1 MSRGRA
7 APLLSAQLGSGA
19 DRISPRCHRDAGNP
33 SPEGGRSGRSSG
45 VNSGLVA
52 AGGLAAGDPPSL
64 CGEAKEA
71 RPLRQRS
78 GQDDSTTAPCSGA
91 PCSAYSATAPGVWPR
106 PPKRS
111 ATPQASGRAPQ
122 HSATPPNTRLFPKPL
137 TVLPNAWPHP
147 RPKRLAISQVLD
159 YAPRHPNT
167 SQRAQL
173 HPRHP
178 ATSQSARQ
186 PPSTAEQSQLPE
198 RRRIAWREVGTLE
211 PSQNDRPLVNDRAP

>member
-71 RPLRQRS
+71 QPLRQRS

-111 ATPQASGRAPQ
+111 ATPQASGRAPPTLG
-122 HSATPPNTRLFPKPL
+122 HAPK
-137 TVLPNAWPHP
+137 HP
-147 RPKRLAISQVLD
+147 SIPQALNCASKRLAISQVLD

>member
-7 APLLSAQLGSGA
+7 ASLLSAQLGSGA

-71 RPLRQRS
+71 QPLRQRS

-122 HSATPPNTRLFPKPL
+122 HSATPQASGRVPQTLGHAPKHPSIPQALNCASKRLATSQAQALGHIPS
-137 TVLPNAWPHP
+137 PNAWPYPRCSTTPPGTQTHP
-147 RPKRLAISQVLD
+147 NVPSCILGTRPHLKALGSLR
-159 YAPRHPNT
+159 APRSKANSPNGG
-167 SQRAQL
+167 A
-173 HPRHP
+173 
-178 ATSQSARQ
+178 
-186 PPSTAEQSQLPE
+186 
-198 RRRIAWREVGTLE
+198 
-211 PSQNDRPLVNDRAP
+211 

>member
-1 MSRGRA
+1 MCSIEKSALGIVRSLALPRTDLDFRGTTLIGRRLSARRTLFCPMSRGRA
-7 APLLSAQLGSGA
+7 ASLLSAQLGSGA

-64 CGEAKEA
+64 CGETKEA
-71 RPLRQRS
+71 QPLRQRS

-111 ATPQASGRAPQ
+111 ATPQASGRVPQTLGHAP
-122 HSATPPNTRLFPKPL
+122 K
-137 TVLPNAWPHP
+137 HP
-147 RPKRLAISQVLD
+147 SIPQALNCAAKRLA
-159 YAPRHPNT
+159 T
-167 SQRAQL
+167 SQAQTL
-173 HPRHP
+173 GHIPGARLRPQAPKHIPTCP
-178 ATSQSARQ
+178 AAS
-186 PPSTAEQSQLPE
+186 
-198 RRRIAWREVGTLE
+198 
-211 PSQNDRPLVNDRAP
+211 